1 MSRLILVRHGQ
12 AAAAWGADADPGLA
26 PEGHAQASAMAD
38 ALAGPSHEP
47 RPIVVSP
54 LRRTRET
61 AAVLEQRWGATARV
75 EPAVGEIPSPA
86 MSLDQRAEW
95 LPRLFQGT
103 WDDAPGAVQ
112 RWRDELL
119 DAVQAIA
126 TDAVVVTHFV
136 AINVV
141 VGAATGDRRVHH
153 FSPGYCS
160 RTLVEITPAGIEV
173 LDLGSQGTTVVR

>member
-12 AAAAWGADADPGLA
+12 AAATWGADPDPGLA
-26 PEGHAQASAMAD
+26 PEGRAQAGAMAD
-38 ALAGPSHEP
+38 ALTAQHDSAL
-47 RPIVVSP
+47 PIVVSP

-61 AAVLEQRWGATARV
+61 AAALEERWGTRARV
-75 EPAVGEIPSPA
+75 EPAVGEIPSPD
-86 MSLDQRAEW
+86 MSLEERAEW

-103 WDDAPGAVQ
+103 WNEAPDAVQ
-112 RWRDELL
+112 DWRTELL
-119 DAVQAIA
+119 DALRGIL

-141 VGAATGDRRVHH
+141 VGAATDDHRVHH

-160 RTLVEITPAGIEV
+160 RTLVEISPDGIEV
-173 LDLGSQGTTVVR
+173 LELGGQGTTVVR